1 MLFHP
6 VKIVSARRLTL
17 KIQQEDQ
24 VALTTGAVMDKL
36 VEALK
41 GQAFE
46 IISTNLPQEK
56 EDELRAAFG
65 AE

>member
-1 MLFHP
+1 MNFS
-6 VKIVSARRLTL
+6 VGEKIIFPSHGPCL
-17 KIQQEDQ
+17 I
-24 VALTTGAVMDKL
+24 GAVVDKL

-41 GQAFE
+41 GQTFE

>member
-1 MLFHP
+1 MPPMRTRPAQCDFSIGFRVNL
-6 VKIVSARRLTL
+6 R
-17 KIQQEDQ
+17 
-24 VALTTGAVMDKL
+24 G

-41 GQAFE
+41 GQTFK
-46 IISTNLPQEK
+46 IISTNLPKEK